1 MHRSIPD
8 PFAGAPPALQIAL
21 QIVFVLFG
29 ALCAWIAFDT
39 RRALRKLV
47 SLGPP
52 SRLKIN
58 PERPLWIWFYRIDA
72 VAVSASVVVTLLA
85 HWLAQS

>member
-1 MHRSIPD
+1 VHRLIPD
-8 PFAGAPPALQIAL
+8 PFAGAPPGLQIAL
-21 QIVFVLFG
+21 QIAFVLFG
-29 ALCAWIAFDT
+29 ALSAWIAFDT

-58 PERPLWIWFYRIDA
+58 PDRPVWIWFYRIDA
-72 VAVSASVVVTLLA
+72 VVVLVGVVASLFS
-85 HWLAQS
+85 HWFY